1 MSSQWTINI
10 TVRDG
15 GESQSNTEKVKVEG
29 DIYKDRDRISFGT
42 NLNAGLKEKLKTI
55 SHDEDIPIVEL
66 VNKAVRNLI
75 EDLEEENG
83 EYKIPDPFKVQ
94 SS

>member
-1 MSSQWTINI
+1 MSKEPKISANL
-10 TVRDG
+10 DEDPG
-15 GESQSNTEKVKVEG
+15 YG
-29 DIYKDRDRISFGT
+29 DVLGDALDEYNHRDRISFGT

-83 EYKIPDPFKVQ
+83 EYEVYEPFRVEE
-94 SS
+94 